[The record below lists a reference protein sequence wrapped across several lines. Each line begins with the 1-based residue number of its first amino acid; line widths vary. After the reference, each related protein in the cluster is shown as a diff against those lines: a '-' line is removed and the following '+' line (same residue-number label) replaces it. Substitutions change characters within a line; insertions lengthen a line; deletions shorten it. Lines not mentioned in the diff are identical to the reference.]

1 MADERAVGFS
11 ELATADLVLERI
23 YKGGSAGHAGDGPLG
38 RLLPGV
44 GNQGGFRP
52 PGPLKD
58 SVKLVV
64 LYTSG
69 AEPDWP
75 DALDPHTGTFTYF
88 IDNRSPGRDLHDTPR
103 RGNQL
108 LRDVFERA
116 AAGPAGRAQ
125 VPPFFLFDKPGT
137 GRDVRFRGLLA
148 PGSGLLGSGEDLI
161 AIWRTARGQ
170 RFQNYRARFTV
181 LDVHTVP
188 RSWIEQLRA
197 GEPVGG
203 HCPPTW
209 RTWVQAGTYTPLLAP
224 STVKIRSREEQQPA
238 KADMPLLE
246 RVCVHFGGRSD
257 EFEYFAADLWRMSE
271 PKVDKIDVTRPWRDG
286 GRDAVGEY
294 LIGPAAAR

>member
-23 YKGGSAGHAGDGPLG
+23 YKGGSAGHAGDDPLG

-44 GNQGGFRP
+44 GNQGGFRRLVRLRTRSSLSCCT
-52 PGPLKD
+52 PL
-58 SVKLVV
+58 
-64 LYTSG
+64 G

-88 IDNRSPGRDLHDTPR
+88 GDNRLPGRDLHDTPR

-108 LRDVFERA
+108 LRDAFERA
-116 AAGPAGRAQ
+116 AAGPDGRAQ

-137 GRDVRFRGLLA
+137 GRDLRFRGLLA

-170 RFQNYRARFTV
+170 RFQNYRARFTL

-197 GEPVGG
+197 GEPLGG
-203 HCPPTW
+203 PCPPTW
-209 RTWVQAGTYTPLLAP
+209 RTWVQAGAYTPLLAP
-224 STVKIRSREEQQPA
+224 STVKIRVQ
-238 KADMPLLE
+238 
-246 RVCVHFGGRSD
+246 GG
-257 EFEYFAADLWRMSE
+257 
-271 PKVDKIDVTRPWRDG
+271 
-286 GRDAVGEY
+286 
-294 LIGPAAAR
+294 AARES